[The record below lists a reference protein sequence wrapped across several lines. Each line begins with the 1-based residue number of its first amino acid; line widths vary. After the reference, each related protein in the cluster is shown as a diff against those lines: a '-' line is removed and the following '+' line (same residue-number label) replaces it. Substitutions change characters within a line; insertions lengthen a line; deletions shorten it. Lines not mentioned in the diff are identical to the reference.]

1 MTERISRPLDGVGEA
16 HRRADI
22 QGLRALAVLAVVAF
36 HLNAFLP
43 GGFVGVDMFFVI
55 SGFVITLTLL
65 RDYAANGRI
74 SLPAFY
80 LRRFRRLAPALGL
93 VIVVTLMLSA
103 LVLSPLGPQ
112 QTAAVTGLAAAVSLA
127 NVSIA
132 LTTGGYFDAPA
143 ELNPLLHTWSLSVE
157 EQFYLVFPLL
167 LVLGLWWS
175 RRARA
180 HVPSLAILVGLA
192 TAVSFFIAMSAPL
205 LPDRW
210 SSSALFGFYSPITRA
225 WEFGVGALVA
235 LWARSPRGRVGRGLA
250 RLAFL
255 SGAGGLVTSM
265 ALITSESLFPGPV
278 TLLPVLATA
287 ALIVSGTR
295 PNDFGTKVLSW
306 RPLTLVGDWSY
317 SIYLWHWPFVSLA
330 GVIWPEFPVA
340 PPLAA
345 LVSLIPAVPA
355 YYLVEQR
362 FRFQN
367 FAVPRRLV
375 AGLGGFVGV
384 PLGIAAT
391 LWLVP
396 TAVFGQELEDATARP
411 AGYELGCH
419 VEAVDVDA
427 PGICEWPAPSDGEPS
442 PPIYL
447 VGDSNAQHYVDG
459 LIEVATELRSPLQ
472 VMTVRSCPFL
482 TDSVGLSEVIVRPE
496 ACSTW
501 TRDVV
506 DILDRSTPGTVI
518 ISTSDHYWTQEAGP
532 LRLSGQDLTPEASTL
547 INTFTARLTST
558 VSGIR
563 QAGHRVV
570 LVQTVP
576 HWFSPY
582 HWNLEECSLAEVL
595 AGCEETMPIDFPL
608 TKSLDVREALHAVA
622 ANTGAEVIDFTP
634 TICPS
639 GTCSTRGED
648 TWVYRDEN
656 HITNSYARQLAPL
669 WLEALTSSQ

>member
-1 MTERISRPLDGVGEA
+1 MTERNSHAPGGVNEA

-36 HLNAFLP
+36 HVGAFLP

-65 RDYAANGRI
+65 RDHDANGRI

-93 VIVVTLMLSA
+93 VIVVTLFLSA

-112 QTAAVTGLAAAVSLA
+112 QTAALTGLAAAVSLA
-127 NVSIA
+127 NVAIA

-157 EQFYLVFPLL
+157 EQFYLLFPVVLI
-167 LVLGLWWS
+167 LGLWWS

-180 HVPSLAILVGLA
+180 TAPTVAIVVGVATALSLLLTLA
-192 TAVSFFIAMSAPL
+192 TPV
-205 LPDRW
+205 LPEPW
-210 SSSALFGFYSPITRA
+210 SSSALLGFYSPVTRA

-235 LWARSPRGRVGRGLA
+235 LWSRSSRGRVGTWSA
-250 RLAFL
+250 RLAL
-255 SGAGGLVTSM
+255 LAGVAGLVASM
-265 ALITSESLFPGPV
+265 VLITSESVFPGPL

-287 ALIVSGTR
+287 ALIVGGSHPNEFGTR
-295 PNDFGTKVLSW
+295 VLSW

-330 GVIWPEFPVA
+330 KVIWPELPVA
-340 PPLAA
+340 LPLAA
-345 LVSLIPAVPA
+345 LVSVIPAVLA

-362 FRFQN
+362 FRFKN

-375 AGLGGFVGV
+375 AGLAGFVGV
-384 PLGIAAT
+384 PLGLAAT

-411 AGYELGCH
+411 AGYDLGCH
-419 VEAVDVDA
+419 VEAVEVDT
-427 PGICEWPAPSDGEPS
+427 PGICEWPAPADREPS

-447 VGDSNAQHYVDG
+447 VGDSNAQHYIDG
-459 LIEVATELRSPLQ
+459 LIDVAAELGSPLQ
-472 VMTVRSCPFL
+472 VMTVRNCPFL
-482 TDSVGLSEVIVRPE
+482 TDSVGLAEVIVRPE

-506 DILDRSTPGTVI
+506 DILDGSTTGTVI
-518 ISTSDHYWTQEAGP
+518 ISTSDHYWIQEAGP
-532 LRLSGQDLTPEASTL
+532 LRLSGQALTPEASTL
-547 INTFTARLTST
+547 IDNFTTRLTST
-558 VSGIR
+558 VSEIR
-563 QAGHRVV
+563 QAGHRVI

-576 HWFSPY
+576 HWVSPHY
-582 HWNLEECSLAEVL
+582 WNLAECSLSEVL
-595 AGCEETMPIDFPL
+595 AGCEETMPIDFPM
-608 TKSLDVREALHAVA
+608 TRSLDVREAMHAVGA
-622 ANTGAEVIDFTP
+622 DTGAEVIDFTP
-634 TICPS
+634 AICPS

-656 HITNSYARQLAPL
+656 HITNSYSRQLAPL
-669 WLEALTSSQ
+669 WLEALRSS